1 MNKKVMVSGVQPTND
16 ITLGNYLGA
25 IKNFV
30 KYQDEY
36 LMYVFVADLHALTTN
51 NIDINIEKNSYN
63 IAKTYLAA
71 GLDPNK
77 VIIFNQSSV
86 IEHTL
91 LGYIVMCNTTLGEL
105 NRMTQFKDK
114 SSKCKSSNGTD
125 YIPTGLLIYPTL
137 MAADILLYQADFVPV
152 GIDQKQ
158 HVELTRDLVI
168 RFNHHYQKDVFVL
181 PSPVLPKQ
189 GAKITSLSNPLKKM
203 SKSESDKGTIYLLED
218 VQIARKKIMSAVTD
232 SENEI
237 RYDMENKPGISNLL
251 TILSVLTH
259 QSIDDLQQK
268 YQNVGYGQFKKDV
281 ADVVCHEL
289 ETLQQKVQEIKNGH
303 ILESILKQGASKASS
318 IASQTLQQVYE
329 VDKKQLK
336 NLIIKQDSAYQRI
349 IEEKDLKIKQL
360 NSLSTIHIKDTISVK
375 DTVIHQIPVT
385 KDTVVTFVKPIKS
398 ITITGDLIIE
408 NNKID
413 LIFKSYK
420 MDLVIRVIDYHEII
434 YWYNFKK
441 RKEYGYNLIGF
452 RNHYIS
458 KVYAEAPGYEDNI
471 NVELIKV
478 KK

>member
-1 MNKKVMVSGVQPTND
+1 MISGIKPTGEL
-16 ITLGNYLGA
+16 TLGNYIGA
-25 IKNFV
+25 IKQFIQ
-30 KYQDEY
+30 YQDEY
-36 LMYVFVADLHALTTN
+36 ELFVFLADLHALTLP
-51 NIDINIEKNSYN
+51 IDANELRKNSED
-63 IAKTYLAA
+63 ILAIYLAC

-77 VIIFNQSSV
+77 VVIFKQSDV
-86 IEHTL
+86 HEHAE
-91 LGYIVMCNTTLGEL
+91 LGYIMACNSYMGEL
-105 NRMTQFKDK
+105 QRMTQYKDK
-114 SSKCKSSNGTD
+114 TQKMKNDS
-125 YIPTGLLIYPTL
+125 IPTGIFIYPTL

-168 RFNHHYQKDVFVL
+168 RFNHHYQKDVFAL
-181 PSPVLPKQ
+181 PAPVLPKQ

-259 QSIDDLQQK
+259 QSIDDLQEK

-329 VDKKQLK
+329 V
-336 NLIIKQDSAYQRI
+336 IGIK
-349 IEEKDLKIKQL
+349 
-360 NSLSTIHIKDTISVK
+360 
-375 DTVIHQIPVT
+375 
-385 KDTVVTFVKPIKS
+385 
-398 ITITGDLIIE
+398 
-408 NNKID
+408 
-413 LIFKSYK
+413 
-420 MDLVIRVIDYHEII
+420 
-434 YWYNFKK
+434 
-441 RKEYGYNLIGF
+441 
-452 RNHYIS
+452 
-458 KVYAEAPGYEDNI
+458 
-471 NVELIKV
+471 
-478 KK
+478 

>member
-1 MNKKVMVSGVQPTND
+1 MISGIKPTGEL
-16 ITLGNYLGA
+16 TLGNYIGA
-25 IKNFV
+25 IKQFIQYQEEYELFV
-30 KYQDEY
+30 F
-36 LMYVFVADLHALTTN
+36 LADLHALTLP
-51 NIDINIEKNSYN
+51 IDANELRKNSED
-63 IAKTYLAA
+63 ILAIYLAC

-77 VIIFNQSSV
+77 VVIFKQSD
-86 IEHTL
+86 IHEHAE
-91 LGYIVMCNTTLGEL
+91 LGYIMACNSYMGEL
-105 NRMTQFKDK
+105 QRMTQYKDK
-114 SSKCKSSNGTD
+114 TQKMKNDS
-125 YIPTGLLIYPTL
+125 IPTGIFIYPTL

-168 RFNHHYQKDVFVL
+168 RFNHHYQKDVFAL
-181 PSPVLPKQ
+181 PAPVLPKQ

-251 TILSVLTH
+251 TILSILTH

-329 VDKKQLK
+329 V
-336 NLIIKQDSAYQRI
+336 IGIK
-349 IEEKDLKIKQL
+349 
-360 NSLSTIHIKDTISVK
+360 
-375 DTVIHQIPVT
+375 
-385 KDTVVTFVKPIKS
+385 
-398 ITITGDLIIE
+398 
-408 NNKID
+408 
-413 LIFKSYK
+413 
-420 MDLVIRVIDYHEII
+420 
-434 YWYNFKK
+434 
-441 RKEYGYNLIGF
+441 
-452 RNHYIS
+452 
-458 KVYAEAPGYEDNI
+458 
-471 NVELIKV
+471 
-478 KK
+478 

>member
-1 MNKKVMVSGVQPTND
+1 MISGIKPTGEL
-16 ITLGNYLGA
+16 TLGNYIGA
-25 IKNFV
+25 IKQFIQ
-30 KYQDEY
+30 YQDEY
-36 LMYVFVADLHALTTN
+36 ELFVFLADLHALTLP
-51 NIDINIEKNSYN
+51 IDANELRKNSED
-63 IAKTYLAA
+63 ILAIYLAC

-77 VIIFNQSSV
+77 VVIFKQSD
-86 IEHTL
+86 IHEHAE
-91 LGYIVMCNTTLGEL
+91 LGYIMACNSYMGEL
-105 NRMTQFKDK
+105 QRMTQYKDK
-114 SSKCKSSNGTD
+114 TQKMKNDS
-125 YIPTGLLIYPTL
+125 IPTGIFIYPTL
-137 MAADILLYQADFVPV
+137 MAADILLYQADYVPV

-181 PSPVLPKQ
+181 PAPVLPKQ

-329 VDKKQLK
+329 V
-336 NLIIKQDSAYQRI
+336 IGIK
-349 IEEKDLKIKQL
+349 
-360 NSLSTIHIKDTISVK
+360 
-375 DTVIHQIPVT
+375 
-385 KDTVVTFVKPIKS
+385 
-398 ITITGDLIIE
+398 
-408 NNKID
+408 
-413 LIFKSYK
+413 
-420 MDLVIRVIDYHEII
+420 
-434 YWYNFKK
+434 
-441 RKEYGYNLIGF
+441 
-452 RNHYIS
+452 
-458 KVYAEAPGYEDNI
+458 
-471 NVELIKV
+471 
-478 KK
+478 

>member
-1 MNKKVMVSGVQPTND
+1 MKKRMISGIKPTGEL
-16 ITLGNYLGA
+16 TLGNYIGA
-25 IKNFV
+25 IKQFIQ
-30 KYQDEY
+30 YQDEY
-36 LMYVFVADLHALTTN
+36 ELFVFLADLHALTLP
-51 NIDINIEKNSYN
+51 IDANELRKNSED
-63 IAKTYLAA
+63 ILAIYLAC

-77 VIIFNQSSV
+77 VVIFKQSDV
-86 IEHTL
+86 HEHAE
-91 LGYIVMCNTTLGEL
+91 LGYIMACNSYMGEL
-105 NRMTQFKDK
+105 QRMTQYKDK
-114 SSKCKSSNGTD
+114 TQKMKNDS
-125 YIPTGLLIYPTL
+125 IPTGIFIYPTL

-259 QSIDDLQQK
+259 QSIDDLQEK

-329 VDKKQLK
+329 V
-336 NLIIKQDSAYQRI
+336 IGIK
-349 IEEKDLKIKQL
+349 
-360 NSLSTIHIKDTISVK
+360 
-375 DTVIHQIPVT
+375 
-385 KDTVVTFVKPIKS
+385 
-398 ITITGDLIIE
+398 
-408 NNKID
+408 
-413 LIFKSYK
+413 
-420 MDLVIRVIDYHEII
+420 
-434 YWYNFKK
+434 
-441 RKEYGYNLIGF
+441 
-452 RNHYIS
+452 
-458 KVYAEAPGYEDNI
+458 
-471 NVELIKV
+471 
-478 KK
+478 

>member
-1 MNKKVMVSGVQPTND
+1 MISGIKPTGEL
-16 ITLGNYLGA
+16 TLGNYIGA
-25 IKNFV
+25 IKQFIQYQEEYELFV
-30 KYQDEY
+30 F
-36 LMYVFVADLHALTTN
+36 LADLHALTLP
-51 NIDINIEKNSYN
+51 IDANELRKNSED
-63 IAKTYLAA
+63 ILAIYLAC

-77 VIIFNQSSV
+77 VVIFKQSD
-86 IEHTL
+86 IHEHAE
-91 LGYIVMCNTTLGEL
+91 LGYIMACNSYMGEL
-105 NRMTQFKDK
+105 QRMTQYKDK
-114 SSKCKSSNGTD
+114 TQKMKNDS
-125 YIPTGLLIYPTL
+125 IPTGIFIYPTL

-168 RFNHHYQKDVFVL
+168 RFNHHYQKDVFDL
-181 PSPVLPKQ
+181 PAPVLPKQ

-329 VDKKQLK
+329 V
-336 NLIIKQDSAYQRI
+336 IGIK
-349 IEEKDLKIKQL
+349 
-360 NSLSTIHIKDTISVK
+360 
-375 DTVIHQIPVT
+375 
-385 KDTVVTFVKPIKS
+385 
-398 ITITGDLIIE
+398 
-408 NNKID
+408 
-413 LIFKSYK
+413 
-420 MDLVIRVIDYHEII
+420 
-434 YWYNFKK
+434 
-441 RKEYGYNLIGF
+441 
-452 RNHYIS
+452 
-458 KVYAEAPGYEDNI
+458 
-471 NVELIKV
+471 
-478 KK
+478 

>member
-1 MNKKVMVSGVQPTND
+1 MISGIKPTGEL
-16 ITLGNYLGA
+16 TLGNYIGA
-25 IKNFV
+25 IKQFIQYQEEYELFV
-30 KYQDEY
+30 F
-36 LMYVFVADLHALTTN
+36 LADLHALTLP
-51 NIDINIEKNSYN
+51 IDANELRKNSED
-63 IAKTYLAA
+63 ILAIYLAC

-77 VIIFNQSSV
+77 VVIFKQSDV
-86 IEHTL
+86 HEHAE
-91 LGYIVMCNTTLGEL
+91 LGYIMACNSYMGEL
-105 NRMTQFKDK
+105 QRMTQYKDK
-114 SSKCKSSNGTD
+114 TQKMKNDS
-125 YIPTGLLIYPTL
+125 IPTGIFIYPTL

-168 RFNHHYQKDVFVL
+168 RFNHHYQKDVFAL
-181 PSPVLPKQ
+181 PAPVLPKQ

-329 VDKKQLK
+329 V
-336 NLIIKQDSAYQRI
+336 IGIK
-349 IEEKDLKIKQL
+349 
-360 NSLSTIHIKDTISVK
+360 
-375 DTVIHQIPVT
+375 
-385 KDTVVTFVKPIKS
+385 
-398 ITITGDLIIE
+398 
-408 NNKID
+408 
-413 LIFKSYK
+413 
-420 MDLVIRVIDYHEII
+420 
-434 YWYNFKK
+434 
-441 RKEYGYNLIGF
+441 
-452 RNHYIS
+452 
-458 KVYAEAPGYEDNI
+458 
-471 NVELIKV
+471 
-478 KK
+478 

>member
-1 MNKKVMVSGVQPTND
+1 MISGIKPTGEL
-16 ITLGNYLGA
+16 TLGNYIGA
-25 IKNFV
+25 IKQFIQ
-30 KYQDEY
+30 YQDEY
-36 LMYVFVADLHALTTN
+36 ELFVFLADLHVLTLP
-51 NIDINIEKNSYN
+51 IDANELRKNSED
-63 IAKTYLAA
+63 ILAIYLAC

-77 VIIFNQSSV
+77 VVIFKQSDV
-86 IEHTL
+86 HEHAE
-91 LGYIVMCNTTLGEL
+91 LGYIMACNSYMGEL
-105 NRMTQFKDK
+105 QRMTQYKDK
-114 SSKCKSSNGTD
+114 TQKMKNDS
-125 YIPTGLLIYPTL
+125 IPTGIFIYPTL

-168 RFNHHYQKDVFVL
+168 RFNHHYQKDVFAL
-181 PSPVLPKQ
+181 PAPVLPKQ

-329 VDKKQLK
+329 V
-336 NLIIKQDSAYQRI
+336 IGIK
-349 IEEKDLKIKQL
+349 
-360 NSLSTIHIKDTISVK
+360 
-375 DTVIHQIPVT
+375 
-385 KDTVVTFVKPIKS
+385 
-398 ITITGDLIIE
+398 
-408 NNKID
+408 
-413 LIFKSYK
+413 
-420 MDLVIRVIDYHEII
+420 
-434 YWYNFKK
+434 
-441 RKEYGYNLIGF
+441 
-452 RNHYIS
+452 
-458 KVYAEAPGYEDNI
+458 
-471 NVELIKV
+471 
-478 KK
+478 

>member
-1 MNKKVMVSGVQPTND
+1 MISGIKPTGEL
-16 ITLGNYLGA
+16 TLGNYIGA
-25 IKNFV
+25 IKQFIQYQEEYELFV
-30 KYQDEY
+30 F
-36 LMYVFVADLHALTTN
+36 LADLHALTLP
-51 NIDINIEKNSYN
+51 IDANELRKNSED
-63 IAKTYLAA
+63 ILAIYLAC

-77 VIIFNQSSV
+77 VVIFKQSD
-86 IEHTL
+86 IHEHAE
-91 LGYIVMCNTTLGEL
+91 LGYIMACNSYMGEL
-105 NRMTQFKDK
+105 QRMTQYKDK
-114 SSKCKSSNGTD
+114 TQKMKNDS
-125 YIPTGLLIYPTL
+125 IPTGIFIYPTL

-168 RFNHHYQKDVFVL
+168 RFNHHYQKEVFAL
-181 PSPVLPKQ
+181 PAPVLPKQ

-329 VDKKQLK
+329 V
-336 NLIIKQDSAYQRI
+336 IGIK
-349 IEEKDLKIKQL
+349 
-360 NSLSTIHIKDTISVK
+360 
-375 DTVIHQIPVT
+375 
-385 KDTVVTFVKPIKS
+385 
-398 ITITGDLIIE
+398 
-408 NNKID
+408 
-413 LIFKSYK
+413 
-420 MDLVIRVIDYHEII
+420 
-434 YWYNFKK
+434 
-441 RKEYGYNLIGF
+441 
-452 RNHYIS
+452 
-458 KVYAEAPGYEDNI
+458 
-471 NVELIKV
+471 
-478 KK
+478 

>member
-1 MNKKVMVSGVQPTND
+1 MISGIKPTGEL
-16 ITLGNYLGA
+16 TLGNYIGA
-25 IKNFV
+25 IKQFIQ
-30 KYQDEY
+30 YQDEY
-36 LMYVFVADLHALTTN
+36 ELFVFLADLHALTLP
-51 NIDINIEKNSYN
+51 IDANELRKNSED
-63 IAKTYLAA
+63 ILAIYLAC

-77 VIIFNQSSV
+77 VVIFKQSDV
-86 IEHTL
+86 HEHAE
-91 LGYIVMCNTTLGEL
+91 LGYIMACNSYMGEL
-105 NRMTQFKDK
+105 QRMTQYKDK
-114 SSKCKSSNGTD
+114 TQKMKNDS
-125 YIPTGLLIYPTL
+125 IPTGIFIYPTL

-168 RFNHHYQKDVFVL
+168 RFNHHYQKDVFAL
-181 PSPVLPKQ
+181 PAPVLPKQ

-329 VDKKQLK
+329 V
-336 NLIIKQDSAYQRI
+336 IGIK
-349 IEEKDLKIKQL
+349 
-360 NSLSTIHIKDTISVK
+360 
-375 DTVIHQIPVT
+375 
-385 KDTVVTFVKPIKS
+385 
-398 ITITGDLIIE
+398 
-408 NNKID
+408 
-413 LIFKSYK
+413 
-420 MDLVIRVIDYHEII
+420 
-434 YWYNFKK
+434 
-441 RKEYGYNLIGF
+441 
-452 RNHYIS
+452 
-458 KVYAEAPGYEDNI
+458 
-471 NVELIKV
+471 
-478 KK
+478 

>member
-1 MNKKVMVSGVQPTND
+1 MISGIKPTGEL
-16 ITLGNYLGA
+16 TLGNYIGA
-25 IKNFV
+25 IKQFIQ
-30 KYQDEY
+30 YQDEY
-36 LMYVFVADLHALTTN
+36 ELFVFLADLHALTLP
-51 NIDINIEKNSYN
+51 IDVNELRKNSED
-63 IAKTYLAA
+63 ILAIYLAC

-77 VIIFNQSSV
+77 VVIFKQSD
-86 IEHTL
+86 IHEHAE
-91 LGYIVMCNTTLGEL
+91 LGYIMACNSYMGEL
-105 NRMTQFKDK
+105 QRMTQYKDK
-114 SSKCKSSNGTD
+114 TQKMKNDS
-125 YIPTGLLIYPTL
+125 IPTGIFIYPTL

-168 RFNHHYQKDVFVL
+168 RFNHHYQKDVFAL
-181 PSPVLPKQ
+181 PAPVLPKQ

-329 VDKKQLK
+329 V
-336 NLIIKQDSAYQRI
+336 IGIK
-349 IEEKDLKIKQL
+349 
-360 NSLSTIHIKDTISVK
+360 
-375 DTVIHQIPVT
+375 
-385 KDTVVTFVKPIKS
+385 
-398 ITITGDLIIE
+398 
-408 NNKID
+408 
-413 LIFKSYK
+413 
-420 MDLVIRVIDYHEII
+420 
-434 YWYNFKK
+434 
-441 RKEYGYNLIGF
+441 
-452 RNHYIS
+452 
-458 KVYAEAPGYEDNI
+458 
-471 NVELIKV
+471 
-478 KK
+478 

>member
-1 MNKKVMVSGVQPTND
+1 MISGIKPTGEL
-16 ITLGNYLGA
+16 TLGNYIGA
-25 IKNFV
+25 IKQFIQYQEEYELFV
-30 KYQDEY
+30 F
-36 LMYVFVADLHALTTN
+36 LADLHALTLP
-51 NIDINIEKNSYN
+51 IDANELRKNSED
-63 IAKTYLAA
+63 ILAIYLAC

-77 VIIFNQSSV
+77 VVIFKQSD
-86 IEHTL
+86 IHEHAE
-91 LGYIVMCNTTLGEL
+91 LGYIMACNSYMGEL
-105 NRMTQFKDK
+105 QRMTQYKDK
-114 SSKCKSSNGTD
+114 TQKMKNDS
-125 YIPTGLLIYPTL
+125 IPTGIFIYPTL

-181 PSPVLPKQ
+181 PAPVLPKQ

-329 VDKKQLK
+329 V
-336 NLIIKQDSAYQRI
+336 IGIK
-349 IEEKDLKIKQL
+349 
-360 NSLSTIHIKDTISVK
+360 
-375 DTVIHQIPVT
+375 
-385 KDTVVTFVKPIKS
+385 
-398 ITITGDLIIE
+398 
-408 NNKID
+408 
-413 LIFKSYK
+413 
-420 MDLVIRVIDYHEII
+420 
-434 YWYNFKK
+434 
-441 RKEYGYNLIGF
+441 
-452 RNHYIS
+452 
-458 KVYAEAPGYEDNI
+458 
-471 NVELIKV
+471 
-478 KK
+478 

>member
-1 MNKKVMVSGVQPTND
+1 MKKRMISGIKPTGEL
-16 ITLGNYLGA
+16 TLGNYIGA
-25 IKNFV
+25 IKQFIQYQEEYELFV
-30 KYQDEY
+30 F
-36 LMYVFVADLHALTTN
+36 LADLHALTLP
-51 NIDINIEKNSYN
+51 IDANELRKNSED
-63 IAKTYLAA
+63 ILAIYLAC

-77 VIIFNQSSV
+77 VVIFKQSD
-86 IEHTL
+86 IHEHAE
-91 LGYIVMCNTTLGEL
+91 LGYIMACNSYMGEL
-105 NRMTQFKDK
+105 QRMTQYKDK
-114 SSKCKSSNGTD
+114 TQKMKNDS
-125 YIPTGLLIYPTL
+125 IPTGIFIYPTL

-168 RFNHHYQKDVFVL
+168 RFNHHYQKDVFAL
-181 PSPVLPKQ
+181 PAPVLPKQ

-329 VDKKQLK
+329 V
-336 NLIIKQDSAYQRI
+336 IGIK
-349 IEEKDLKIKQL
+349 
-360 NSLSTIHIKDTISVK
+360 
-375 DTVIHQIPVT
+375 
-385 KDTVVTFVKPIKS
+385 
-398 ITITGDLIIE
+398 
-408 NNKID
+408 
-413 LIFKSYK
+413 
-420 MDLVIRVIDYHEII
+420 
-434 YWYNFKK
+434 
-441 RKEYGYNLIGF
+441 
-452 RNHYIS
+452 
-458 KVYAEAPGYEDNI
+458 
-471 NVELIKV
+471 
-478 KK
+478 

>member
-1 MNKKVMVSGVQPTND
+1 MKKRMISGIKPTGEL
-16 ITLGNYLGA
+16 TLGNYIGA
-25 IKNFV
+25 IKQFIQYQEEYELFV
-30 KYQDEY
+30 F
-36 LMYVFVADLHALTTN
+36 LADLHALTLP
-51 NIDINIEKNSYN
+51 IDANELRKNSED
-63 IAKTYLAA
+63 ILAIYLAC

-77 VIIFNQSSV
+77 VVIFKQSDV
-86 IEHTL
+86 HEHAE
-91 LGYIVMCNTTLGEL
+91 LGYIMACNSYMGEL
-105 NRMTQFKDK
+105 QRMTQYKDK
-114 SSKCKSSNGTD
+114 TQKMKNDS
-125 YIPTGLLIYPTL
+125 IPTGIFIYPTL

-168 RFNHHYQKDVFVL
+168 RFNHHYQKDVFAL
-181 PSPVLPKQ
+181 PAPVLPKQ

-329 VDKKQLK
+329 V
-336 NLIIKQDSAYQRI
+336 IGIK
-349 IEEKDLKIKQL
+349 
-360 NSLSTIHIKDTISVK
+360 
-375 DTVIHQIPVT
+375 
-385 KDTVVTFVKPIKS
+385 
-398 ITITGDLIIE
+398 
-408 NNKID
+408 
-413 LIFKSYK
+413 
-420 MDLVIRVIDYHEII
+420 
-434 YWYNFKK
+434 
-441 RKEYGYNLIGF
+441 
-452 RNHYIS
+452 
-458 KVYAEAPGYEDNI
+458 
-471 NVELIKV
+471 
-478 KK
+478 

>member
-1 MNKKVMVSGVQPTND
+1 MISGIKPTGEL
-16 ITLGNYLGA
+16 TLGNYIGA
-25 IKNFV
+25 LKQFIQYQEEYELFV
-30 KYQDEY
+30 F
-36 LMYVFVADLHALTTN
+36 LADLHALTLP
-51 NIDINIEKNSYN
+51 IDANELRKNSED
-63 IAKTYLAA
+63 ILAIYLAC

-77 VIIFNQSSV
+77 VVIFKQSDV
-86 IEHTL
+86 HEHAE
-91 LGYIVMCNTTLGEL
+91 LGYIMACNSYMGEL
-105 NRMTQFKDK
+105 QRMTQYKDK
-114 SSKCKSSNGTD
+114 TQKMKNDS
-125 YIPTGLLIYPTL
+125 IPTGIFIYPTL

-168 RFNHHYQKDVFVL
+168 RFNHHYQKDVFAL
-181 PSPVLPKQ
+181 PAPVLPKQ

-329 VDKKQLK
+329 V
-336 NLIIKQDSAYQRI
+336 IGIK
-349 IEEKDLKIKQL
+349 
-360 NSLSTIHIKDTISVK
+360 
-375 DTVIHQIPVT
+375 
-385 KDTVVTFVKPIKS
+385 
-398 ITITGDLIIE
+398 
-408 NNKID
+408 
-413 LIFKSYK
+413 
-420 MDLVIRVIDYHEII
+420 
-434 YWYNFKK
+434 
-441 RKEYGYNLIGF
+441 
-452 RNHYIS
+452 
-458 KVYAEAPGYEDNI
+458 
-471 NVELIKV
+471 
-478 KK
+478 

>member
-1 MNKKVMVSGVQPTND
+1 MISGIKPTGEL
-16 ITLGNYLGA
+16 TLGNYIGA
-25 IKNFV
+25 IKQFIQYQEEYELFV
-30 KYQDEY
+30 F
-36 LMYVFVADLHALTTN
+36 LADLHALTLP
-51 NIDINIEKNSYN
+51 IDANELRKNSED
-63 IAKTYLAA
+63 ILAIYLAC

-77 VIIFNQSSV
+77 VVIFKQSD
-86 IEHTL
+86 IHEHAE
-91 LGYIVMCNTTLGEL
+91 LGYIMACNSYMGEL
-105 NRMTQFKDK
+105 QRMTQYKDK
-114 SSKCKSSNGTD
+114 TQKMKNDS
-125 YIPTGLLIYPTL
+125 IPTGIFIYPTL

-168 RFNHHYQKDVFVL
+168 RFNHHYQKDVFAL
-181 PSPVLPKQ
+181 PAPVLPKQ

-237 RYDMENKPGISNLL
+237 RYDMGNKPGISNLL

-329 VDKKQLK
+329 V
-336 NLIIKQDSAYQRI
+336 IGIK
-349 IEEKDLKIKQL
+349 
-360 NSLSTIHIKDTISVK
+360 
-375 DTVIHQIPVT
+375 
-385 KDTVVTFVKPIKS
+385 
-398 ITITGDLIIE
+398 
-408 NNKID
+408 
-413 LIFKSYK
+413 
-420 MDLVIRVIDYHEII
+420 
-434 YWYNFKK
+434 
-441 RKEYGYNLIGF
+441 
-452 RNHYIS
+452 
-458 KVYAEAPGYEDNI
+458 
-471 NVELIKV
+471 
-478 KK
+478 

>member
-1 MNKKVMVSGVQPTND
+1 MISGIKPTGEL
-16 ITLGNYLGA
+16 TLGNYIGA
-25 IKNFV
+25 IKQFIQ
-30 KYQDEY
+30 YQDEY
-36 LMYVFVADLHALTTN
+36 ELFVFLADLHALTLP
-51 NIDINIEKNSYN
+51 IDADELRKNSED
-63 IAKTYLAA
+63 ILAIYLAC

-77 VIIFNQSSV
+77 VVIFKQSD
-86 IEHTL
+86 IHEHAE
-91 LGYIVMCNTTLGEL
+91 LGYIMACNSYMGEL
-105 NRMTQFKDK
+105 QRMTQYKDK
-114 SSKCKSSNGTD
+114 TQKMKNDS
-125 YIPTGLLIYPTL
+125 IPTGIFIYPTL

-168 RFNHHYQKDVFVL
+168 RFNHHYQKDVFAL
-181 PSPVLPKQ
+181 PAPVLPKQ

-329 VDKKQLK
+329 V
-336 NLIIKQDSAYQRI
+336 IGIK
-349 IEEKDLKIKQL
+349 
-360 NSLSTIHIKDTISVK
+360 
-375 DTVIHQIPVT
+375 
-385 KDTVVTFVKPIKS
+385 
-398 ITITGDLIIE
+398 
-408 NNKID
+408 
-413 LIFKSYK
+413 
-420 MDLVIRVIDYHEII
+420 
-434 YWYNFKK
+434 
-441 RKEYGYNLIGF
+441 
-452 RNHYIS
+452 
-458 KVYAEAPGYEDNI
+458 
-471 NVELIKV
+471 
-478 KK
+478 

>member
-1 MNKKVMVSGVQPTND
+1 MKKRMISGIKPTGEL
-16 ITLGNYLGA
+16 TLGNYIGA
-25 IKNFV
+25 IKQFIQ
-30 KYQDEY
+30 YQDEY
-36 LMYVFVADLHALTTN
+36 ELFVFLADLHALTLP
-51 NIDINIEKNSYN
+51 IDANELRKNSED
-63 IAKTYLAA
+63 ILAIYLAC

-77 VIIFNQSSV
+77 VVIFKQSDV
-86 IEHTL
+86 HEHAE
-91 LGYIVMCNTTLGEL
+91 LGYIMACNSYMGEL
-105 NRMTQFKDK
+105 QRMTQYKDK
-114 SSKCKSSNGTD
+114 TQKMKNDS
-125 YIPTGLLIYPTL
+125 IPTGIFIYPTL

-168 RFNHHYQKDVFVL
+168 RFNHHYQKDVFAL
-181 PSPVLPKQ
+181 PAPVLPKQ

-329 VDKKQLK
+329 V
-336 NLIIKQDSAYQRI
+336 IGIK
-349 IEEKDLKIKQL
+349 
-360 NSLSTIHIKDTISVK
+360 
-375 DTVIHQIPVT
+375 
-385 KDTVVTFVKPIKS
+385 
-398 ITITGDLIIE
+398 
-408 NNKID
+408 
-413 LIFKSYK
+413 
-420 MDLVIRVIDYHEII
+420 
-434 YWYNFKK
+434 
-441 RKEYGYNLIGF
+441 
-452 RNHYIS
+452 
-458 KVYAEAPGYEDNI
+458 
-471 NVELIKV
+471 
-478 KK
+478 

>member
-1 MNKKVMVSGVQPTND
+1 MKKRMISGIKPTGEL
-16 ITLGNYLGA
+16 TLGNYIGA
-25 IKNFV
+25 IKQFIQ
-30 KYQDEY
+30 YQDEY
-36 LMYVFVADLHALTTN
+36 ELFVFLADLHALTLP
-51 NIDINIEKNSYN
+51 IDANELRKNSED
-63 IAKTYLAA
+63 ILAIYLAC

-77 VIIFNQSSV
+77 VVIFKQSD
-86 IEHTL
+86 IHEHAE
-91 LGYIVMCNTTLGEL
+91 LGYIMACNSYMGEL
-105 NRMTQFKDK
+105 QRMTQYKDK
-114 SSKCKSSNGTD
+114 TQKMKNDS
-125 YIPTGLLIYPTL
+125 IPTGIFIYPTL
-137 MAADILLYQADFVPV
+137 MAADILLYQADYVPV

-168 RFNHHYQKDVFVL
+168 RFNHHYQKDVFAL
-181 PSPVLPKQ
+181 PAPVLPKQ

-329 VDKKQLK
+329 V
-336 NLIIKQDSAYQRI
+336 IGIK
-349 IEEKDLKIKQL
+349 
-360 NSLSTIHIKDTISVK
+360 
-375 DTVIHQIPVT
+375 
-385 KDTVVTFVKPIKS
+385 
-398 ITITGDLIIE
+398 
-408 NNKID
+408 
-413 LIFKSYK
+413 
-420 MDLVIRVIDYHEII
+420 
-434 YWYNFKK
+434 
-441 RKEYGYNLIGF
+441 
-452 RNHYIS
+452 
-458 KVYAEAPGYEDNI
+458 
-471 NVELIKV
+471 
-478 KK
+478 